1 MLTFLGS
8 LSALDEATR
17 RDLICARLLGKR
29 TISGLQIKIDY
40 QYKKGATGEP
50 DRYVFVVPSQKVRS
64 GYYRWYLKMPDEYVR
79 LVEAHRQLDKLRR
92 FANKDVTLTFEG
104 VIVDVASSYL
114 GNALY
119 QVEVTID
126 SVIPLQF
133 VTPQSTGDIKAQ
145 ILAVQEKIKMA
156 YEEYMTT
163 GFN

>member
-1 MLTFLGS
+1 
-8 LSALDEATR
+8 
-17 RDLICARLLGKR
+17 
-29 TISGLQIKIDY
+29 
-40 QYKKGATGEP
+40 
-50 DRYVFVVPSQKVRS
+50 
-64 GYYRWYLKMPDEYVR
+64 MPDEYVR